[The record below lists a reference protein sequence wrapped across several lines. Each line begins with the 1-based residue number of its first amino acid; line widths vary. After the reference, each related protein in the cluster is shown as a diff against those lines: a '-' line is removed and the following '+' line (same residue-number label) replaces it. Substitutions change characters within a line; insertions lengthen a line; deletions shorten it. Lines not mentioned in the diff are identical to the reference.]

1 MCGRFGH
8 LLHLSSVLLSS
19 PLLPYHSS
27 PFLRLLCACFP
38 SSTMLQ
44 TEIEV
49 NAPPSKVREVVC
61 LLCSPRQS
69 PTDLDSFYSPQLL
82 DNSRYEEWV
91 TTLVRKLSPD
101 NPSQALESLQ
111 AGDKVQCDMD
121 GMQFI
126 AVIKVCFHSQT
137 RKRHLLTM
145 RRGRKIPIRYSSGR
159 VHPCTDS
166 SRASMAFTWSPPT
179 AVRRPSSSR
188 LRHTPAS
195 YPLLCLLHCWERNCS
210 AHFASST
217 KT

>member
-1 MCGRFGH
+1 
-8 LLHLSSVLLSS
+8 
-19 PLLPYHSS
+19 
-27 PFLRLLCACFP
+27 
-38 SSTMLQ
+38 MLQ
-44 TEIEV
+44 TEIEI

-82 DNSRYEEWV
+82 DNSRHEEWV

-145 RRGRKIPIRYSSGR
+145 RRGRKISVPNSISVFKDTPHFTNTVRTFLYGLRRSYYVLNTSRISYRDLNIYGTGPYTIIR
-159 VHPCTDS
+159 
-166 SRASMAFTWSPPT
+166 
-179 AVRRPSSSR
+179 VR
-188 LRHTPAS
+188 
-195 YPLLCLLHCWERNCS
+195 
-210 AHFASST
+210 
-217 KT
+217 